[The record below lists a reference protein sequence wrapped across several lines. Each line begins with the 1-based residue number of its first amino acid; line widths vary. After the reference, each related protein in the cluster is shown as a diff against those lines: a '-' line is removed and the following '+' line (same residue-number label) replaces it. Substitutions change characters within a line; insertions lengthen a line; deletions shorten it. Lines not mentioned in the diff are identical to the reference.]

1 MVKAVLISIA
11 MVIGFSGC
19 SVAYQCIN
27 PMGTDAGIV
36 ICEDVKVL
44 KGIK

>member
-1 MVKAVLISIA
+1 MVAGM
-11 MVIGFSGC
+11 MVVVFSGC

-27 PMGTDAGIV
+27 PMGTDTGIV

-44 KGIK
+44 KGVK